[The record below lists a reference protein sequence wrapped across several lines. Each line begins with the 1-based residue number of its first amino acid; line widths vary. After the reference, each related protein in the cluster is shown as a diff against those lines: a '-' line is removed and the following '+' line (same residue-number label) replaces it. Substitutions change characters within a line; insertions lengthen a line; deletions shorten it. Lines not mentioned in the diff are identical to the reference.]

1 MESRFSEWKN
11 KFREAALTV
20 VRAEMMHSDRKL
32 SPEARAAFARKQ
44 LALTPGADRADKDTI
59 KSMRAPFFWAEW
71 EEGRKSVCI

>member
-20 VRAEMMHSDRKL
+20 VQAEMMCPGRKS
-32 SPEARAAFARKQ
+32 SPDARAAFAREQ
-44 LALTPGADRADKDTI
+44 LALAPGADCADKDTI
-59 KSMRAPFFWAEW
+59 KNMRAPFFWAEW